1 MLRRA
6 LLPATAVVVLVA
18 GVWYFSQANDET
30 ADIRRR
36 LQALCDDVNSSTT
49 DGRGPEARATQLGM
63 FFTEDVDV
71 DLGKGAMPIQGR
83 PTIIAMAARLQPR
96 TAAFKLEFAD
106 VTVVMEPGGNA
117 ANVHLTAEFIRRNL
131 STGEQTL
138 DAREFTLGMRRV
150 ASDWQ
155 IQRVTAVDTLK

>member
-1 MLRRA
+1 MLRRV
-6 LLPATAVVVLVA
+6 LIPSTAVILLVA

-49 DGRGPEARATQLGM
+49 DGRGPEARATELGM

-71 DLGKGAMPIQGR
+71 DLGNGAMPIKGR
-83 PTIIAMAARLQPR
+83 ATIVGMAARLQPR

-106 VTVVMEPGGNA
+106 VTAVMDPGGSS

-131 STGEQTL
+131 LTGEQTL

-150 ASDWQ
+150 ANDWQ
-155 IQRVTAVDTLK
+155 IQRVAAVDTLK

>member
-1 MLRRA
+1 MLRRI
-6 LLPATAVVVLVA
+6 LLPSTAVVLLVA
-18 GVWYFSQANDET
+18 GVWYLSQANDET
-30 ADIRRR
+30 ADVRRR

-49 DGRGPEARATQLGM
+49 DGRGPEARAGQLGL
-63 FFTEDVDV
+63 FFTDDVDV
-71 DLGKGAMPIQGR
+71 DLGNGAMPIKGR
-83 PTIIAMAARLQPR
+83 PTVVAMAARLQPR

-106 VTVVMEPGGNA
+106 VTVVMEPGGQS

-150 ASDWQ
+150 ANDWQ

>member
-1 MLRRA
+1 MLRRS
-6 LLPATAVVVLVA
+6 LVPSTAVVLLVA

-49 DGRGPEARATQLGM
+49 DGRGPEARAAQLGM
-63 FFTEDVDV
+63 FFTDDVDV

-83 PTIIAMAARLQPR
+83 PTIVAMAARLQPR
-96 TAAFKLEFAD
+96 TAAFKLEFED

-131 STGEQTL
+131 LTGEQTL

-155 IQRVTAVDTLK
+155 IHRVTAVDTLK

>member
-1 MLRRA
+1 MLRRV
-6 LLPATAVVVLVA
+6 LLPSAAVVLLVA

-49 DGRGPEARATQLGM
+49 DGRGPEARAAQLGM
-63 FFTEDVDV
+63 FFTDDVDV
-71 DLGKGAMPIQGR
+71 DLGGGATPIKGRA
-83 PTIIAMAARLQPR
+83 TIVAMAARLQPR
-96 TAAFKLEFAD
+96 TAAFKLQFED
-106 VTVVMEPGGNA
+106 VAVAMDPGGNSA
-117 ANVHLTAEFIRRNL
+117 SVHLTAEFIRRNL
-131 STGEQTL
+131 LTGEQSL

-150 ASDWQ
+150 AADWE

>member
-1 MLRRA
+1 MLRRI
-6 LLPATAVVVLVA
+6 LLASTAVVLLVA
-18 GVWYFSQANDET
+18 AVWYFSQANDET

-49 DGRGPEARATQLGM
+49 DGRGPEARAAQLGM
-63 FFTEDVDV
+63 FFTDDVDV

-131 STGEQTL
+131 STGEQSL

-150 ASDWQ
+150 ANDWQ
-155 IQRVTAVDTLK
+155 IRRVTAVETLK